1 MDLELDARLIRCFAS
16 IFDGLTTDQIRT
28 ISVETQPNWDSLASV
43 TLAAVLEEEFNI
55 QVDPFDM
62 PQLASFSAVKVYIT
76 SKLDS
81 SSRG

>member
-16 IFDGLTTDQIRT
+16 IFDGLTADQIRT

-81 SSRG
+81 SLRG